1 MNKNHTNV
9 KRVGMES
16 DAMCLIHM
24 YIYIFLLE
32 INSQIFSAGISADTL
47 WLGLT
52 GLFNC
57 CFLSLT
63 TVIMTQVVDTF
74 IMLCKQQLF

>member
-1 MNKNHTNV
+1 M
-9 KRVGMES
+9 KRMRMKS
-16 DAMCLIHM
+16 DAMCPIYKIYIYI
-24 YIYIFLLE
+24 YIYIFFPLE
-32 INSQIFSAGISADTL
+32 INSQIFSAGILADTL

-74 IMLCKQQLF
+74 TVLRKQQLF